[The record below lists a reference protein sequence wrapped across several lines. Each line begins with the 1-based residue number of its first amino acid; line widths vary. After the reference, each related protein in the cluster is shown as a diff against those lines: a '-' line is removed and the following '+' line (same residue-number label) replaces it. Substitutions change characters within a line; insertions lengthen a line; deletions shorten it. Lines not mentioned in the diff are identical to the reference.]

1 VIETHH
7 ALALLKDCEFDTVYH
22 EHRCYFSLHALTGLL
37 EAHGLAVEDV
47 QRLKSHGGSLR
58 VTACRAPAHA
68 APAVEELLA
77 RERDAGLL
85 EPGAWARFAAA
96 ADARI
101 AALDAHLQALAAQG
115 LSLAAYGA
123 AAKGTILLNSLGAS
137 AALLA
142 YVVDRAP
149 SKHGRRV
156 PGWTCP
162 CTPSSTWRRYRRT
175 CSCCCPGTWS
185 ARSLSNWP
193 ALLTGAGGL
202 SSPCHRCAPWVP
214 AVAECCPACGGSAGH
229 SFYGVPALP
238 VHSTRMLATREAAL
252 AFPRRPL
259 ELVACPH
266 CGFIFNRCFDATLQ
280 GYGGDCE
287 ESQGCSATFRRWLEA
302 LVHRLV
308 EEHGVRGRQVLEI
321 GCGKGEFLAALC
333 RAGANRG
340 IGYDPTHVAGRAGP
354 GEGDLWQ
361 VRREFWSVDKG
372 IHGAAFIACRHTL
385 EHIAPVGDFL
395 RELRAAIGSARP
407 LLFFEVPDAG
417 RILAEGA
424 FWDVYYEHCSY
435 FTAASLRGLFLRAG
449 FEVLNL
455 WHDFDDQYLL
465 LLARPAPGG
474 APGRSRGG
482 GQRPGGTAGAVRCTG
497 DGGPGAL
504 VGVPGPVPHPR

>member
-1 VIETHH
+1 
-7 ALALLKDCEFDTVYH
+7 
-22 EHRCYFSLHALTGLL
+22 
-37 EAHGLAVEDV
+37 
-47 QRLKSHGGSLR
+47 
-58 VTACRAPAHA
+58 
-68 APAVEELLA
+68 
-77 RERDAGLL
+77 
-85 EPGAWARFAAA
+85 
-96 ADARI
+96 
-101 AALDAHLQALAAQG
+101 
-115 LSLAAYGA
+115 
-123 AAKGTILLNSLGAS
+123 
-137 AALLA
+137 
-142 YVVDRAP
+142 
-149 SKHGRRV
+149 
-156 PGWTCP
+156 
-162 CTPSSTWRRYRRT
+162 
-175 CSCCCPGTWS
+175 
-185 ARSLSNWP
+185 
-193 ALLTGAGGL
+193 
-202 SSPCHRCAPWVP
+202 
-214 AVAECCPACGGSAGH
+214 VAECCPACGGSAGR

-308 EEHGVRGRQVLEI
+308 EAHGVRGRQVLEI

-361 VRREFWSVDKG
+361 VQREFWSVDKG

-474 APGRSRGG
+474 APAVPAAVDSGLAGQLVQFDARVTAAREHWSAFLDQCRTRGESVVLWG
-482 GQRPGGTAGAVRCTG
+482 GSSKASAFLSVIDHAGVIERVVDIDPHKQGSFVAGTGQPVLAPRALCAAPPRHVILANPIYAEEVRAELA
-497 DGGPGAL
+497 AL
-504 VGVPGPVPHPR
+504 GLDPTLHAL